1 MLASV
6 VDVPIPVRGLQL
18 AEPAD
23 RMSASAITLLMALPR
38 CNVAMAPGKPPSFA
52 HDRVRLR
59 LLTRSRR
66 AGHRELGFSA
76 TWGPRARSVSIKR
89 ENTILNRGDRA

>member
-6 VDVPIPVRGLQL
+6 VDLPIPVRGLQL

-66 AGHRELGFSA
+66 ARHRGLGFS
-76 TWGPRARSVSIKR
+76 TTSEPRIRSVSIER
-89 ENTILNRGDRA
+89 ENTTLNTGDRA